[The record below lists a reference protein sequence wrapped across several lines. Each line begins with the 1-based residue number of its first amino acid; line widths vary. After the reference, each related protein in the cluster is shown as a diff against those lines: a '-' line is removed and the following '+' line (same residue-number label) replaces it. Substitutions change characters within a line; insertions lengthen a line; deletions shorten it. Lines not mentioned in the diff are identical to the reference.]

1 MSNGEKRGSVGQ
13 SSEGVKEAGKKPE
26 KLTPAQILENVLTA
40 QKQLD
45 QELEQLEQK
54 EELRVNELLEKEI
67 ECEKTILNL
76 QSKLEEAKKALD
88 IARESVV
95 GKKKV
100 SEEYTVG
107 FQKLEEAA
115 QQTEEG
121 LQTLRDELDEIK
133 KDPGVI
139 ERRKQEAEKKKQEV
153 KDAEIKK
160 FEDEVK
166 EVEKKVGELATK
178 MVIFLNED
186 KGWSFNL
193 DKLHLFD
200 HSEIGGLFNND
211 VDELNSEIS
220 PLVEEQN
227 TLLQKLDAAEQSFL
241 KLGIKKLKKKVDD
254 LAEKV
259 SELNDQKYKIIETA
273 GRKRQEFI
281 KLEAELR
288 AQIFGYLTRLQQLEQ
303 KTGRKPEGSKIEVS
317 DDLIKNFYRTRGG
330 YDAPVAGFGIY
341 KSFLKQFGFNADK
354 QVK

>member
-26 KLTPAQILENVLTA
+26 KLTPAQILERMQSA
-40 QKQLD
+40 QNR
-45 QELEQLEQK
+45 LED
-54 EELRVNELLEKEI
+54 EEEKRVDGLLEREI
-67 ECEKTILNL
+67 ECEKSIFDL
-76 QSKLEEAKKALD
+76 QTRLEEAKKALG
-88 IARESVV
+88 IARESVA

-100 SEEYTVG
+100 SEEYTAG
-107 FQKLEEAA
+107 FQELEETA
-115 QQTEEG
+115 QQTEG
-121 LQTLRDELDEIK
+121 GIQALRDELYEIR
-133 KDPGVI
+133 KDPGVL
-139 ERRKQEAEKKKQEV
+139 ERRKQEVEKKRQET
-153 KDAEIKK
+153 KNTEIKELENK
-160 FEDEVK
+160 VK
-166 EVEKKVGELATK
+166 EVENKVGELATK
-178 MVIFLNED
+178 MVVFLNED
-186 KGWSFNL
+186 KEWSFNL